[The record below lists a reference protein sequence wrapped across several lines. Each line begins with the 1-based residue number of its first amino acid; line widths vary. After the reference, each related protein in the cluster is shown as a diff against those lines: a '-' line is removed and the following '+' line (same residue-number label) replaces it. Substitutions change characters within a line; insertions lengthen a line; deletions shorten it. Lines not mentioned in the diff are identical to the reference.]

1 MKKPGM
7 PKFVF
12 DYPKSKKM
20 CKHAAKKLPF
30 LIRYVPN
37 QYKAQQMCDKTILEN
52 GWRVKSVPG
61 CCKNKKYVITLPAY
75 IRICFGM
82 LQESRDVL

>member
-7 PKFVF
+7 PKFVL
-12 DYPKSKKM
+12 DYPKFKKM

-37 QYKAQQMCDKTILEN
+37 RYKAQQMCDKTILEN
-52 GWRVKSVPG
+52 G
-61 CCKNKKYVITLPAY
+61 
-75 IRICFGM
+75 
-82 LQESRDVL
+82 